1 MRDLT
6 LGERVAI
13 DAPVVEIGLTGPRL
27 EELGERLGAVVVAL
41 DAKRAIP
48 PSFEPI
54 TLQKRELRPGA
65 SFGDQGA
72 LRIDFASL
80 PADVERLM
88 FVLYIVGGYGSGVT
102 FRDFGSLTATIDDVR
117 FAVDFT
123 NRGEAAAIL
132 VELYRYKGGW
142 RLSANGQG
150 FVGGVGAVGSA
161 FNISI
166 PVPDPPRDYS
176 GRDGGGR
183 NGGGR
188 DSDRHRGGGGNSSGS
203 GFAIDHAHIVTN
215 AHVID
220 GARSISVVGEKFTVA
235 AEVVFSDPRNDIAL
249 IRVERDLGPG
259 ARFRA
264 IDTIDLGEDIVV
276 LGFPLQGLLGSGP
289 TATAGNVSSL
299 CGIGNDSTVLQF
311 TAPIAS
317 GNSGGPILDCSG
329 LVIGLVHASLNLET
343 VRLSGNNAENVNFGV
358 KAPIVKTFLTTT
370 GIDFVQ
376 VQAGP
381 TRNRAEIV
389 REARGYIYRI
399 RCEG

>member
-6 LGERVAI
+6 LGERVALET
-13 DAPVVEIGLTGPRL
+13 PVVEIALDGPRL
-27 EELGERLGAVVVAL
+27 EEHGERLGAVVVAL
-41 DAKRAIP
+41 DAQRRIP
-48 PSFEPI
+48 SSFEPI

-65 SFGDQGA
+65 SFGERGA

-80 PADVERLM
+80 PTDVERLM
-88 FVLYIVGGYGSGVT
+88 FVLYIVGGFGSGLT
-102 FRDFGSLTATIDDVR
+102 FRDFGSLTATLGDVR
-117 FAVDFT
+117 FAIDFT
-123 NRGEAAAIL
+123 NRGEAAVIL

-150 FVGGVGAVGSA
+150 FVGGVGAVASA

-166 PVPDPPRDYS
+166 PVPEPPRDFS
-176 GRDGGGR
+176 GGSQGGHDRDR
-183 NGGGR
+183 Q
-188 DSDRHRGGGGNSSGS
+188 RGGSSSGS
-203 GFAIDHAHIVTN
+203 GFAIDRSHIITN
-215 AHVID
+215 AHVVD
-220 GARSISVVGEKFTVA
+220 GARSVSVVSEKFTAA
-235 AEVVFSDPRNDIAL
+235 AEIVFSDPRNDIAL

-259 ARFRA
+259 ARFRDV
-264 IDTIDLGEDIVV
+264 DTIDLGEDIVV

-329 LVIGLVHASLNLET
+329 LVIGLVHASLNLDH
-343 VRLSGNNAENVNFGV
+343 VRRSGANAENVNFGV

-370 GIDFVQ
+370 GIDFMQ
-376 VQAGP
+376 VTAGP
-381 TRNRAEIV
+381 SRSRADIV
-389 REARGYIYRI
+389 REARGYIFRI